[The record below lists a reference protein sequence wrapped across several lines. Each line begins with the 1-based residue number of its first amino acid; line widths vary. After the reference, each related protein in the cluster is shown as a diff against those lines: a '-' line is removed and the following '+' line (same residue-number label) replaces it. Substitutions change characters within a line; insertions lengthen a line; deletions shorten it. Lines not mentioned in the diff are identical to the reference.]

1 MTSLFNDNEEA
12 APVKAKPQRTGKT
25 GKAAAATASAA
36 SSPAQASFFGG
47 DAAGLSPDQAP
58 ARMHELETELERW
71 NYEYYVLDEPSVPD
85 AEYDRAFNELKA
97 LEARFPELKSRT
109 SPTLRVGGAVRT
121 GFKKVHHDVP
131 MLSIHTETD
140 FSAAGAAAFDERV
153 RSALGLSP
161 EDPPV
166 EYDCELKFDGLATN
180 LRYEKG
186 VLTEASTRGDGVE
199 GEDVTA
205 NVRTIRTIPLR
216 LNGKVPDILEVR
228 GECIMHKA
236 DFLALNARQE
246 AAGEKP
252 FANPRNAAAGSLRQ
266 LDSSVTAQRTLHFY
280 AYSLGEV
287 SEPFAKTQSGVLD
300 RFAELGFPVAH
311 MREVVKGPE
320 ALAAFHDKV
329 AAARASLP
337 FEIDGVVY
345 KVNSLEL
352 EEYLRVATLSVIF
365 DSEEVHISK
374 KFREE
379 ITTALKYTQSLPQNF
394 QFKYSPW
401 VLYAFRN
408 EQNEIVGTVVVGQE
422 SHIDK
427 AGQLEYVAIRRDQQR
442 KGYGKCLIK
451 TIIDEIKLHSK
462 YKCVTL
468 STNKKNVGFYEKC
481 GLTLAGKLK
490 FNKTYRYFL
499 TKTI

>member
-1 MTSLFNDNEEA
+1 MMTSLFNDNEEA
-12 APVKAKPQRTGKT
+12 APVKAKPQRTRKT
-25 GKAAAATASAA
+25 GKAAAAPASGAA
-36 SSPAQASFFGG
+36 SPAQASFFGG
-47 DAAGLSPDQAP
+47 DAAALSPDQAP
-58 ARMHELETELERW
+58 ARMHQLETELERW

-121 GFKKVHHDVP
+121 GFKKVRHDVP

-280 AYSLGEV
+280 AYCLGEV
-287 SEPFAKTQSGVLD
+287 SEPFAETQSGVLD
-300 RFAELGFPVAH
+300 HARGRQRTRSTRRLPRQSCG
-311 MREVVKGPE
+311 GPC
-320 ALAAFHDKV
+320 V
-329 AAARASLP
+329 ASL
-337 FEIDGVVY
+337 
-345 KVNSLEL
+345 
-352 EEYLRVATLSVIF
+352 
-365 DSEEVHISK
+365 
-374 KFREE
+374 
-379 ITTALKYTQSLPQNF
+379 
-394 QFKYSPW
+394 
-401 VLYAFRN
+401 
-408 EQNEIVGTVVVGQE
+408 
-422 SHIDK
+422 
-427 AGQLEYVAIRRDQQR
+427 
-442 KGYGKCLIK
+442 
-451 TIIDEIKLHSK
+451 
-462 YKCVTL
+462 
-468 STNKKNVGFYEKC
+468 
-481 GLTLAGKLK
+481 
-490 FNKTYRYFL
+490 
-499 TKTI
+499 